1 MDLRKAIELN
11 RQLDL
16 GDPKAINSF
25 VVLTKVQLLELKK
38 EDPEYYDMYLES
50 LEAYFKYKKESG
62 RDVIYKDD
70 KNQDFE
76 DLNIRN
82 PIEEEE
88 IIRQELIESTS
99 VTEQLENLS
108 DTDFN
113 LQSVK
118 SQRIFTKYKDSTEPD
133 TFQFSASTQ
142 ATDPLANH
150 FRFLISVGAEIE
162 EVKDYKG
169 TYTYIVYNMSKIAFD
184 YLEEVDEVADIKKDR
199 FNTKYIR

>member
-1 MDLRKAIELN
+1 MDLRKSIRLN
-11 RQLDL
+11 RELDL
-16 GDPKAINSF
+16 RDPEALRKF
-25 VVLTKVQLLELKK
+25 VVLTKVQLLEIKK
-38 EDPEYYDMYLES
+38 EDPEYYGMYLES

-82 PIEEEE
+82 PIEEDE

-108 DTDFN
+108 DADFN
-113 LQSVK
+113 LESVK
-118 SQRIFTKYKDSTEPD
+118 SQRIVTRYKPYSEPLR
-133 TFQFSASTQ
+133 FQFSASIH
-142 ATDPLANH
+142 ATDPLAKH
-150 FRFLISVGAEIE
+150 FRFLISVGAQIE
-162 EVKDYKG
+162 VVKDYKG
-169 TYTYIVYNMSKIAFD
+169 TYTYIVYNRTQIAFD
-184 YLEEVDEVADIKKDR
+184 YLEEVDEIADIKKDR